1 MQGGHRLSHPVVLIG
16 RKVSRRKERT
26 FSLSEAVSQHTSL
39 AFLLTAFGINI
50 KTSVPEHEIQSLIS
64 IHSVTLPVLS
74 YKTNLEHVK
83 QGGFACIVQP

>member
-26 FSLSEAVSQHTSL
+26 SSLSEAVSQHISL

-74 YKTNLEHVK
+74 YKTNLDHVK
-83 QGGFACIVQP
+83 QGGFACIV